1 MGNPARAHPLLSRS
15 ERAKREVSDMKRS
28 NLSVAALGLSLALA
42 GNAALAN
49 NNSEQPVADTVITT
63 KVKAELARDD
73 ATKARDINV
82 TTVDGVVTLSG
93 AVDSSAEK
101 KKAEKDARNIKG
113 VMSVDNQLTVKK

>member
-1 MGNPARAHPLLSRS
+1 
-15 ERAKREVSDMKRS
+15 MKRS

-42 GNAALAN
+42 GNVALAN